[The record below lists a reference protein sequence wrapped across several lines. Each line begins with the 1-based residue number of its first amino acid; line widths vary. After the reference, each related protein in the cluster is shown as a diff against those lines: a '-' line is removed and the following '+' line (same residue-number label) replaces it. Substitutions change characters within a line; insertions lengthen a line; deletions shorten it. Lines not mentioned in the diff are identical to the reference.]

1 MKTLMDQ
8 WQRRKRPVRLERRFE
23 FQTYEETRN
32 FLDRLG
38 LLSEKTKKFPDISF
52 GKTYVNLTIRP
63 EEEEEEAQLTAEDEK
78 FSKKIDMLLS

>member
-1 MKTLMDQ
+1 MDQ

>member
-1 MKTLMDQ
+1 MDQ

-63 EEEEEEAQLTAEDEK
+63 EEEEEEEAQLTAEDEK